1 MITSGKRAS
10 FFLLCIL
17 IPAAVFA
24 APNPGI
30 SLGSWSFVGGPG
42 PGMYAL
48 AGFLL
53 GLSEHLE
60 LEALGVAEFMPSPA
74 GMLLAGVSLGYS
86 VLGPRTPTY
95 FNMTA
100 DFSFLQALVSN
111 GAPGFGQSYL
121 MLRLSPLVI
130 GNPIYGHRDRLFS
143 IGLLY
148 DIQASAFSAVW
159 NILIIDW
166 YPS

>member
-1 MITSGKRAS
+1 MITMGKRAT
-10 FFLLCIL
+10 LLRLCFL

-30 SLGSWSFVGGPG
+30 SLGSWSFVGVPE
-42 PGMYAL
+42 PGMYAH

-53 GLSEHLE
+53 GVSDHFE
-60 LEALGVAEFMPSPA
+60 LEALGVAEFMPIPA

-95 FNMTA
+95 FNMVA
-100 DFSFLQALVSN
+100 DFSFLQALVSS
-111 GAPGFGQSYL
+111 GVPGLGQSYL

-143 IGLLY
+143 MGLLY
-148 DIQASAFSAVW
+148 DIQASSFSAVW